1 MVRVN
6 RAGSRLWPGLALLLM
21 LAGCHRAPRLVGTN
35 ITGVPWGG
43 DFTLI
48 GTNGR
53 AFNTKTL
60 RGKVVLLYF
69 GYTRCTD
76 VCRPTL
82 RRLAT
87 LMRRLGPDARRTR
100 VVFVSIDPSYDTPAR
115 IRRFLSHIDPQ
126 FIGLTGTA
134 AAVERVEARFKVASE
149 RNPSA
154 APAQRYMHSDGVY
167 MEDPSGRLRLY
178 VSGMARLRDLARD
191 VRTLLAAG

>member
-1 MVRVN
+1 
-6 RAGSRLWPGLALLLM
+6 M
-21 LAGCHRAPRLVGTN
+21 LSGCHRAPRLVGTN
-35 ITGVPWGG
+35 LTGVPWGG
-43 DFTLI
+43 SFTLI

-53 AFNTKTL
+53 PFNTATL
-60 RGKVVLLYF
+60 RGQVVLLYF

-82 RRLAT
+82 HRLAT
-87 LMRRLGPDARRTR
+87 LMNRLGPDAHRTQ

-115 IRRFLSHIDPQ
+115 IRSFLAHIDPR

-134 AAVERVEARFKVASE
+134 AEVGRVEARFKVASE

-154 APAQRYMHSDGVY
+154 APAERYMHSDGVY

-178 VSGMARLRDLARD
+178 VSGTARLRDLAGD
-191 VRTLLAAG
+191 VRTLLAGG